1 MTRSPVKLDPE
12 KLAAARLVV
21 ASGATIRE
29 TAERLGL
36 SYEATRKRA
45 FREGWVSGQRIARE
59 AEKKI
64 TQQATQVATS
74 SRVERGERYT
84 ALLAQAAERFAQ
96 RAAELDP
103 ETLIS
108 KAAGI
113 ERMDKVSR
121 RTLGLD
127 TDNADVNAVN
137 IALLGTYSD
146 LPSERSKRI
155 EASNESFT
163 SSR

>member
-12 KLAAARLVV
+12 KLAAAKLVV

-36 SYEATRKRA
+36 NYEATRKRA
-45 FREGWVSGQRIARE
+45 FREGWVSGQRITRE
-59 AEKKI
+59 ADRLV
-64 TQQATQVATS
+64 TQQATQVAAS
-74 SRVERGERYT
+74 SRVERGARYEE
-84 ALLAQAAERFAQ
+84 LLSVAAERFAQ
-96 RAAELDP
+96 RAAELDA

-127 TDNADVNAVN
+127 ADKPDANLVN
-137 IALLGTYSD
+137 IQLLGSYSD
-146 LPSERSKRI
+146 EDFPRPLTPTL
-155 EASNESFT
+155 EARDEDT
-163 SSR
+163 T

>member
-12 KLAAARLVV
+12 KLAAAKLVV
-21 ASGATIRE
+21 ASGATIKE

-36 SYEATRKRA
+36 DYEATKKRA
-45 FREGWVSGQRIARE
+45 WREGWVSGQRIARE
-59 AEKKI
+59 AEKQI

-74 SRVERGERYT
+74 SRVERGQRYEE
-84 ALLAQAAERFAQ
+84 LLSVAAERFAQ
-96 RAAELDP
+96 RAAELDA

-108 KAAGI
+108 RAAAI

-127 TDNADVNAVN
+127 AEKPDPNQIN
-137 IALLGTYSD
+137 IALLGSYSD
-146 LPSERSKRI
+146 EDFPRPLTPTL
-155 EASNESFT
+155 EAHDDGT
-163 SSR
+163 T